1 MVMELQRFLLFAC
14 LAVSGTARRPVGVG
28 SASGVLALSVV
39 RLSGSVRHGS
49 PEPVVVGS
57 RLLAGCNSSFAAS
70 SAISAW
76 VAKRQEAMQLL
87 CADPENRPYM
97 DVYVD
102 ERFQKNY
109 ANIYGADGWV
119 EKAWVT
125 YLKVRPGNTDF
136 LHLTRK
142 LVESVHLFSQYPI
155 ILMNFGQAS
164 TELDPELF
172 PRLVQFNALDLSNR
186 HLSFNF
192 NKFQALLLAK
202 VKVGASLDSDMM
214 MANPQADSL
223 LSRTQ
228 EEITEQ
234 YPYPMMPVH
243 FLDRDPANLKYYD
256 GKGNYLVY
264 NCIGCPKPTMRWG
277 QAQPTWTYWS
287 LPFFARWQVA
297 KIAERSEQGV
307 PTAHIAEDEDLLNV
321 ALWQEGASKQWCM
334 WQTGGVGFV
343 KDNLYAQHPFGVK
356 WNADKSRYLNGTP
369 MGLYFGHAE
378 KKWRKVA
385 EALDFLQQQNKSYKP
400 KAFYHNF
407 MFYGSFEELVQANPG
422 VETLCTL

>member
-1 MVMELQRFLLFAC
+1 MELQRFLLFSSLVA
-14 LAVSGTARRPVGVG
+14 LFASKLTAG
-28 SASGVLALSVV
+28 
-39 RLSGSVRHGS
+39 VRHGS
-49 PEPVVVGS
+49 PDPVVLGS
-57 RLLAGCNSSFAAS
+57 RLLAGCNTSFATS
-70 SAISAW
+70 SAMSPW
-76 VAKRQEAMQLL
+76 VAKRQEALQVL
-87 CADPENRPYM
+87 CLDLENRPYM

-109 ANIYGADGWV
+109 ANVYGADGWV

-142 LVESVHLFSQYPI
+142 LVESVHLFSKYPI

-192 NKFQALLLAK
+192 NKFQAILLAK

-264 NCIGCPKPTMRWG
+264 NCTGCPKPTMRWG

-343 KDNLYAQHPFGVK
+343 KDNLYAQRPFGVK
-356 WNADKSRYLNGTP
+356 WNADRSRYLNGTP

-378 KKWRKVA
+378 KNWRKVA
-385 EALDFLQQQNKSYKP
+385 DALEFLKQQNESYRP
-400 KAFYHNF
+400 KAYYHNLT
-407 MFYGSFEELVQANPG
+407 FYGSFNELKQANPG
-422 VETLCTL
+422 VEKLCTL